1 MQPKNSKSICSKK
14 DSWLPMISLFKSKGL
29 EPMFSRNNSFPSF
42 RATIQWSKIQKVDIL
57 LKTLCKLKCLSL
69 NKSVELN
76 KNGGNFIKNY
86 TNSSNIVFQMM
97 VLIFLGIL
105 MPRIS
110 SEDVMELQMLHNS
123 FNTKNNC
130 LNLFSNL
137 CRIILKKF
145 MKINKEISQ
154 SYSHFRILSIKGRC

>member
-1 MQPKNSKSICSKK
+1 
-14 DSWLPMISLFKSKGL
+14 
-29 EPMFSRNNSFPSF
+29 
-42 RATIQWSKIQKVDIL
+42 
-57 LKTLCKLKCLSL
+57 
-69 NKSVELN
+69 
-76 KNGGNFIKNY
+76 
-86 TNSSNIVFQMM
+86 MM

-154 SYSHFRILSIKGRC
+154 SYSHFRIQSIKGRC